1 MLPAE
6 PIVPAAARLLIHA
19 DSAGGADEGALETVL
34 VRLQAILAAG
44 TRQARRVPLRLSV
57 EDLQG
62 RRVLAVDDAGP
73 LLEVPLPAGT
83 YRVNADAGT
92 VRRSYTMTLEPG
104 ASFDLHLRLGLRA
117 K

>member
-44 TRQARRVPLRLSV
+44 TRQARRVPL
-57 EDLQG
+57 
-62 RRVLAVDDAGP
+62 
-73 LLEVPLPAGT
+73 PAGT